1 MPGQP
6 THSTR
11 VESDALACVPEIER
25 CLDELT
31 RSHPEPGALR
41 EAVRYALLGGGKR
54 VRPALAWHAC
64 VAAGEP
70 GEASLPAGAAVE
82 LVHAFS
88 LVHDDLPALD
98 DDDVRRGRPTL
109 HVHAGEAMA
118 ILAGDAM
125 LSMAFGVLGARVPD
139 AALSGA
145 LVREL
150 AEATAAM
157 IAGQVEDAEST
168 KHKAQSA
175 SAEEEER
182 AAAREQMERI
192 HRNKTGALIRASCR
206 MGALCGLS
214 ALSAPP
220 AYGDVLRGV
229 TAYGEALGLMFQVVD
244 DLLDATGTSEHTGK
258 RTRKDADAGKLTY
271 PGVLGVE
278 GSRAEVE
285 RLRGLAMDAV
295 AGLGTRAEGLR
306 DLCTRLASRTR

>member
-1 MPGQP
+1 M
-6 THSTR
+6 TSTD
-11 VESDALACVPEIER
+11 SGAPACVEVIDR
-25 CLDELT
+25 YLDEFT
-31 RSHPEPGALR
+31 QSHPEPGALR

-64 VAAGEP
+64 VAAGEA

-118 ILAGDAM
+118 ILAGDTM
-125 LSMAFGVLGARVPD
+125 LSMAFEVLGARVPD
-139 AALSGA
+139 AALSSA

-157 IAGQVEDAEST
+157 IAGQVEDLEIASRKSQIANEAGVES
-168 KHKAQSA
+168 SR
-175 SAEEEER
+175 ER
-182 AAAREQMERI
+182 MERI

-206 MGALCGLS
+206 MGAACGLS
-214 ALSAPP
+214 ALRAPP
-220 AYGDVLRGV
+220 AYGDVLRSV

-278 GSRAEVE
+278 GSHAEVA
-285 RLRGLAMDAV
+285 RLRGMALDAV
-295 AGLGTRAEGLR
+295 AGLGARAEGLR